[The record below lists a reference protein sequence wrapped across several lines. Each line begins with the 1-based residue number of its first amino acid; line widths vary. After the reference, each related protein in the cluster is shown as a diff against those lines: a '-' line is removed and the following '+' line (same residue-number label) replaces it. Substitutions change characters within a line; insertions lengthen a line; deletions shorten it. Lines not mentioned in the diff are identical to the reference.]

1 MNDELNQITR
11 AVEGYRFSEACYS
24 VVCFEV
30 TVIAILIGLVT
41 KSLCIGISSLIGII
55 MLLMLSNKFGKFL
68 SLALTVTLSLCWSWI
83 AYSLGHW
90 LFDSTFEAIGLSILA
105 FIIGLSI
112 HGNGFAV
119 LRCFSG
125 H

>member
-68 SLALTVTLSLCWSWI
+68 SLALTVTLSLCWSW
-83 AYSLGHW
+83 